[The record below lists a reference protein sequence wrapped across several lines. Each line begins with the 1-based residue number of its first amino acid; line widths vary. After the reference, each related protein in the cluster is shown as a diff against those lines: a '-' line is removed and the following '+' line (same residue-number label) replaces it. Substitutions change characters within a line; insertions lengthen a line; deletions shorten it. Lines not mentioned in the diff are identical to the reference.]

1 MKQIERPVSALHP
14 KDVEREKIAEDI
26 RKYVNRG
33 GTIKTIHH
41 GETGLNTRLTKVW
54 AKKILHRAAPGKTYE
69 D

>member
-1 MKQIERPVSALHP
+1 MKQIKTPVLATHP

-41 GETGLNTRLTKVW
+41 GETALNTRLTKVW
-54 AKKILHRAAPGKTYE
+54 AKKILHTDAPKKG
-69 D
+69 

>member
-1 MKQIERPVSALHP
+1 MKQIETPVLATHP

-41 GETGLNTRLTKVW
+41 GETALNTRLTKVW
-54 AKKILHRAAPGKTYE
+54 AKKILHSEKPKKR
-69 D
+69 

>member
-1 MKQIERPVSALHP
+1 MKQIETPDLATHP

-54 AKKILHRAAPGKTYE
+54 AKKILHSEKSKKR
-69 D
+69 

>member
-1 MKQIERPVSALHP
+1 LKRIEHPVLALQP

-41 GETGLNTRLTKVW
+41 GETALNTRLTKVW
-54 AKKILHRAAPGKTYE
+54 AKKILHRAAPKKG
-69 D
+69 

>member
-1 MKQIERPVSALHP
+1 MKRIEPPVLALQP

-26 RKYVNRG
+26 RNYVNRG

-41 GETGLNTRLTKVW
+41 GETALNTRLTKVW

>member
-1 MKQIERPVSALHP
+1 MKRIEHPVLALQP

-41 GETGLNTRLTKVW
+41 GETALNTRLTKVW
-54 AKKILHRAAPGKTYE
+54 AKKILHTDAPKKG
-69 D
+69 

>member
-1 MKQIERPVSALHP
+1 MKQIETPVLATHP

-41 GETGLNTRLTKVW
+41 GETALNTRLTKVW
-54 AKKILHRAAPGKTYE
+54 AKKILHTDEPKKG
-69 D
+69 

>member
-1 MKQIERPVSALHP
+1 MKRIEHPVLALQP

-41 GETGLNTRLTKVW
+41 GETALNTRLTKVW
-54 AKKILHRAAPGKTYE
+54 AKKILHRAAPKKG
-69 D
+69 

>member
-1 MKQIERPVSALHP
+1 MKRIEHPVLALQP

-41 GETGLNTRLTKVW
+41 GETALNNHLTRVW
-54 AKKILHRAAPGKTYE
+54 SKKILHSEKPKKR
-69 D
+69 

>member
-1 MKQIERPVSALHP
+1 LKQIERPVSALHP

-54 AKKILHRAAPGKTYE
+54 AKKILHRATPGKTYE
-69 D
+69 N